1 MKNYPCKLLLFGEYV
16 LMQQSQALAL
26 PLDLYKGFWSFE
38 KPSSENSVAALRGL
52 LAFIE
57 NNEQFAYLDATKL
70 RKDLDMG
77 LWFDSNIP
85 NGYGLGSSGAVVAAL
100 YAQYAKDNFLNLPNL
115 QTRLGAL
122 EAYWH
127 GKSSGLDPLVA
138 YLQTPIHIDAKGV
151 QQVALPTNNDFHIG
165 LLDTQI
171 SRKTA
176 PLVEYF
182 IQNIQNPAFVHA
194 CVEPLKAYNAQ
205 AIKGF
210 LEQHETDFWQA
221 IRQISTLQA
230 QYFEQMIPNQYR
242 ELWATGLKT
251 DDFYLKLCGA
261 GGGGFFLVFKKN
273 KQKNLPFGHFC
284 TDIF

>member
-1 MKNYPCKLLLFGEYV
+1 MKNHPCKLLLFGEYV

-38 KPSSENSVAALRGL
+38 QPAAEHSVAALREL

-57 NNEQFAYLDATKL
+57 TNEQFAYLDAPKL
-70 RKDLDMG
+70 RKDLDRR

-100 YAQYAKDNFLNLPNL
+100 YESYAKDNFTNLQQL

-122 EAYWH
+122 EAHWH

-151 QQVALPTNNDFHIG
+151 QQVTLPSKNRFSVW

-182 IQNIQNPAFVHA
+182 IQNAQNADFVQA
-194 CVEPLKAYNAQ
+194 CIEPLKGYNAQ

-210 LEQHETDFWQA
+210 LEQNGTDFWQA
-221 IRQISTLQA
+221 IQQISTLQS
-230 QYFEQMIPNQYR
+230 QYFERMIPTQYR
-242 ELWATGLKT
+242 ELWAEGLKT
-251 DDFYLKLCGA
+251 GDFYLKLCGA
-261 GGGGFFLVFKKN
+261 GGGGFLLVF
-273 KQKNLPFGHFC
+273 QKNLQKSLPCEHYC
-284 TDIF
+284 ANIL